1 MRQKLARWRRPGAGF
16 AVAVDVV
23 LIAFV
28 AVLTLALADLVPS
41 WGWPGVLESTA
52 PVLTG
57 VLACAAVLIGLRR
70 VWPVAAL
77 LGAAVL
83 FGLFPATGA
92 ACAAVAYGAG
102 GRLRTTGR
110 RWAVFGPAA
119 LIPVAVVLLTQ
130 PAFRWKY
137 VVVVIAISTIICM
150 AVPGLVGT
158 VQTQQAR
165 LFVALGERAEF
176 LAQARHFARSEAR
189 LEERSRIA
197 GEMHDQLGHRLSLI
211 SVYCGAL
218 EVAAK
223 GQEPKLYEA
232 AHQVRSTA
240 RTALDELRHSLG
252 ALRPDAEPADSEEAT
267 GTEADVARLVE
278 SSRAGGIDVTL
289 DWRGPDLAAAPPPL
303 RRAVHR
309 VVREALTNVHKHAA
323 AAPVTVTV
331 DHGDRVL
338 VEVRNGPEPSGA
350 APDRLPGTGR
360 GLVALQ
366 ERARLLGGKLTA
378 GAEDGGDFVVSMS
391 LPTTAL
397 PVHEPS
403 SVDTPVAADEPV
415 AVGRPVAG
423 LVSGLMLGT
432 GLAAVDALLLM
443 TLAFVPP
450 LAPVDSEDPLA
461 SVQLGMTPNEVE
473 EWFGPN
479 EPVAEIAAGGHEP
492 PRPDGT
498 ECAYVSAD
506 DSPDAAVA
514 AVFRFC
520 FGEDGLAEKTVFEI
534 GLPGRPE

>member
-1 MRQKLARWRRPGAGF
+1 MRQWMTRWRRPV
-16 AVAVDVV
+16 VAVVVTDVV
-23 LIAFV
+23 LVLFV
-28 AVLTLALADLVPS
+28 AALTVVLADLVPA
-41 WGWPGVLESTA
+41 WGWPGVLESTT
-52 PVLTG
+52 PVLAG

-70 VWPVAAL
+70 VSSVLAL
-77 LGAAVL
+77 LGAALL

-92 ACAAVAYGAG
+92 ALAAVAYGAG
-102 GRLRTTGR
+102 GRQRTAGR
-110 RWAVFGPAA
+110 RWALFGPAV

-137 VVVVIAISTIICM
+137 VVVVIAISTILCM
-150 AVPGLVGT
+150 VVPCLVGT
-158 VQTQQAR
+158 VQAQQSR
-165 LFVALGERAEF
+165 LVVALGERAEF

-189 LEERSRIA
+189 FEERSRIA

-252 ALRPDAEPADSEEAT
+252 ALRPDAEPVETEETT

-278 SSRAGGIDVTL
+278 ASRAGGIDVTL
-289 DWRGPDLAAAPPPL
+289 DWRGPDLASAPPPL

-331 DHGDRVL
+331 DHGERVL

-360 GLVALQ
+360 GLVALE
-366 ERARLLGGKLTA
+366 ERARLLGGTLTA
-378 GAEDGGDFVVSMS
+378 GTEDGGDFVVSMS
-391 LPTTAL
+391 LPSAV
-397 PVHEPS
+397 PGRVRGPS
-403 SVDTPVAADEPV
+403 GVDTPAAADEPV
-415 AVGRPVAG
+415 AAVRPSVR
-423 LVSGLMLGT
+423 LVSGLVLGI

-450 LAPVDSEDPLA
+450 LAPADSENPLA
-461 SVQLGMTPNEVE
+461 SVRLGMTVNEVE

-479 EPVAEIAAGGHEP
+479 EPAAEIAAQGHEP
-492 PRPDGT
+492 PQPPDT
-498 ECAYVSAD
+498 ECSYVAAD
-506 DSPDAAVA
+506 DDPDSDTA

-520 FGEDGLAEKTVFEI
+520 FGEGGLVDKTWFEI
-534 GLPGRPE
+534 PVPQ

>member
-1 MRQKLARWRRPGAGF
+1 MRQQTAWWRRPVV
-16 AVAVDVV
+16 AVAATDAV
-23 LIAFV
+23 LAAFV
-28 AVLTLALADLVPS
+28 AVLTVVLADLVPA
-41 WGWPGVLESTA
+41 WGWPGVLESTT
-52 PVLTG
+52 PVLAG
-57 VLACAAVLIGLRR
+57 VLACAAVLIGLRH
-70 VWPVAAL
+70 VACSVFAL

-92 ACAAVAYGAG
+92 VLAAVAYGAG
-102 GRLRTTGR
+102 GRLRTAGR
-110 RWAVFGPAA
+110 RWAVLGPGV

-137 VVVVIAISTIICM
+137 VVVVIAISTILCM
-150 AVPGLVGT
+150 AVPWLVGT
-158 VQTQQAR
+158 VQAQQAK
-165 LFVALGERAEF
+165 LVVALGERAEF

-252 ALRPDAEPADSEEAT
+252 ALRPDDEPADTEEAT

-289 DWRGPDLAAAPPPL
+289 DWRGPDLVSAPPPL

-331 DHGDRVL
+331 EHGERVL

-350 APDRLPGTGR
+350 APERLPGTGR

-366 ERARLLGGKLTA
+366 ERARLLGGTLTA
-378 GAEDGGDFVVSMS
+378 GTEDGGDFVVSMS
-391 LPTTAL
+391 LPTGAPA
-397 PVHEPS
+397 PVRGPSNVDEPVS
-403 SVDTPVAADEPV
+403 PDEPV
-415 AVGRPVAG
+415 AATRPAVRLAAG
-423 LVSGLMLGT
+423 LLLGI

-443 TLAFVPP
+443 TLAVVPP
-450 LAPVDSEDPLA
+450 LAPADSDNPLA
-461 SVQLGMTPNEVE
+461 SVRLGMTENEVE

-479 EPVAEIAAGGHEP
+479 EPAAEIAATGHEP
-492 PRPDGT
+492 PRPADT
-498 ECAYVSAD
+498 ECTYVSAD
-506 DSPDAAVA
+506 DEPDSGTA

-520 FGEDGLAEKTVFEI
+520 FGEDGLVDKTWFEI
-534 GLPGRPE
+534 PVPE